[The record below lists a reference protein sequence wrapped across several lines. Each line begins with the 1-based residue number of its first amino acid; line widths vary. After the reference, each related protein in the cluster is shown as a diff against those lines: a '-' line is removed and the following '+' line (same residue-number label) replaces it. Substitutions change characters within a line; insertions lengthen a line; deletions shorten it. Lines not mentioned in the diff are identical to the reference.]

1 MSSIRILSLPR
12 EIRTESEIMCFM
24 WDVLGINVLKARV
37 VPMKTRDGMTFHTA
51 FLEVDPRENP
61 VMLNKIAEEEGHTV
75 QSCCMSTFPDGIRF
89 DNGKLMTHIKIVGH
103 KANPQNP
110 RSLQLDSDAWTSLYI
125 PIVPKVLAEN
135 IMEIIEQKLKLGKT
149 SSVLFSGQSED
160 GVTLRGVRVFF
171 REWYDNRTVNQI
183 RRVISEKGEFNCGG
197 FHGESGFT
205 KFPDGAYMVFRENK
219 HTDQR
224 SPMTD
229 SMWDENGQKNY
240 KVGEDYEKLYD
251 EASQSIAR
259 MTMSM
264 ITREAKIKTL
274 EAEIAR
280 LTTVPIP
287 GMEFRLDVGE
297 IMAENHRLKEK
308 MERPLTAEE
317 AFDKLHIALKETRA
331 KWDTLLAEHSSN
343 TAVKKSGLLETSDF
357 ADLKFDPMEAIKQ
370 LYDEYRQFMSR

>member
-1 MSSIRILSLPR
+1 
-12 EIRTESEIMCFM
+12 
-24 WDVLGINVLKARV
+24 
-37 VPMKTRDGMTFHTA
+37 
-51 FLEVDPRENP
+51 
-61 VMLNKIAEEEGHTV
+61 
-75 QSCCMSTFPDGIRF
+75 MSTFPDGIRF

-103 KANPQNP
+103 KTRPQAKSENQP
-110 RSLQLDSDAWTSLYI
+110 LHLETGAWTSLYI

-135 IMEIIEQKLKLGKT
+135 IMEIIEQQLKLGKT

-219 HTDQR
+219 HTDSG
-224 SPMTD
+224 SPMPD
-229 SMWDENGQKNY
+229 PMWDENGQKNY
-240 KVGEDYEKLYD
+240 KVGEDTRVADLEKLYD

-264 ITREAKIKTL
+264 IVREAKIKTL

-287 GMEFRLDVGE
+287 GTEFRLDVGE

-317 AFDKLHIALKETRA
+317 AFDKLHVALKGTRA

-343 TAVKKSGLLETSDF
+343 TAVKKSGVLETSDF

-370 LYDEYRQFMSR
+370 LYDEYRPFMLK